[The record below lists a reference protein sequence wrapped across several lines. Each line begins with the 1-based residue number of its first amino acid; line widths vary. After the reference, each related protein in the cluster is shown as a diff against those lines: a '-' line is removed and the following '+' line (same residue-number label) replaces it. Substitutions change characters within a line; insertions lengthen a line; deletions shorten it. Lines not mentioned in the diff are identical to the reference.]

1 MSLWIPRRDQAD
13 RFSYLVIEA
22 LVIFIMPV
30 IGITLALLL
39 GNLGAAPITTLL
51 VCFSLA
57 LTGSVLVGVAKWS
70 MFRQGLCMSFG
81 SAGMSRGMR
90 AFYRLGWAL
99 MIIGTAITLLRVA
112 VVLRH

>member
-1 MSLWIPRRDQAD
+1 MDSQKRSGGSILLPRDRSPRHLHHARD
-13 RFSYLVIEA
+13 RHHFV
-22 LVIFIMPV
+22 
-30 IGITLALLL
+30 LLL